1 MNWELSNMPALEDQ
15 PTDGTTDKALF
26 LSYAREDRK
35 RAIQIIRALETS
47 GYSVWW
53 DGLLE
58 SGARFSDLTEQA
70 LNTARA
76 VVVLWSATSVSSHWV
91 NDEATSGRDSGRLV
105 PISIDGTS
113 APIGFRQFQVINLAK
128 WRGNPKAPE
137 FDRVLRGIAALPERP
152 CNSTGPTTP
161 LAPQGMPS
169 VIWTARRPTR
179 RGLLIAGGAT
189 VAAAGAAGLWRW
201 GAFGSGAATDPSIAV
216 LPFENISGDPAKDYF
231 AAGLSA
237 ELRAQLASNMAL
249 RVIAQASSEAFEDGD
264 DSAVAKATRLGVA
277 YLLDGNVRWSGDDVR
292 INAELID
299 GSTGVTQWSKSFER
313 PMGNIFAVQSEIAAA
328 VTAALTAEMAQQ
340 GDRTQDGGTNDV
352 AAYDQY
358 LRGRDLYNRA
368 DSEEMDRSALA
379 RFDAAIAADSR
390 FAAAHAARARSL
402 AVIGALYGNL
412 AQTRANYAA
421 ALVSA
426 RRAVALAP
434 GHAESQSTLG
444 YVLAETQLDVRAAR
458 PHFDQS
464 RQLGGGDGA
473 VLGRFALFAAQNGR
487 RADALAAIERAVLLD
502 PLNPL
507 IHRAQALVHYAA
519 REYDKAL
526 APFRRALE
534 LNPGLGSAH
543 AQIGD
548 ALLAMGQPQQA
559 QREYRLESNAL
570 LRETGLAIVDHLLGS
585 DATAQ
590 AARANIV
597 AGLGNQ
603 QVTFYQQA
611 QIAAQWREPDQAIQ
625 ALTAARAAGDSGL
638 VWARTDPLLD
648 PLRQRPDFARLLS
661 GMHFE

>member
-1 MNWELSNMPALEDQ
+1 MPALEASLIGG
-15 PTDGTTDKALF
+15 PAHKAVF

-35 RAIQIIRALETS
+35 RAVQVIHALEAS

-70 LNTARA
+70 LNNAHA
-76 VVVLWSATSVSSHWV
+76 VVVLWSVTSVTSHWV

-113 APIGFRQFQVINLAK
+113 APIGFRQFQVIDLAK
-128 WRGNPKAPE
+128 WRGNQKAPE
-137 FDRVLRGIAALPERP
+137 FGRVLRGIAALPER
-152 CNSTGPTTP
+152 SGTGSGLTASPAFVGAAAAIKT
-161 LAPQGMPS
+161 GVRPS
-169 VIWTARRPTR
+169 R

-189 VAAAGAAGLWRW
+189 AAVAGAAGLWRW
-201 GAFGSGAATDPSIAV
+201 GVFGPGAPTDRSIAV
-216 LPFENISGDPAKDYF
+216 LPFANISGDPEKDYF

-249 RVIAQASSEAFEDGD
+249 RVIAQASSEAFDDGE
-264 DSAVAKATRLGVA
+264 DSAISKARRLGVA

-299 GSTGVTQWSKSFER
+299 GSTGVTRWSKTFER
-313 PMGNIFAVQSEIAAA
+313 PMGNIFAVQSEIAMA

-340 GDRTQDGGTNDV
+340 SDRVQNGGTSNV
-352 AAYDQY
+352 VAYDQY

-368 DSEEMDRSALA
+368 DSEEMDRAALA

-412 AQTRANYAA
+412 EQTRTNYAA
-421 ALVSA
+421 ALASA
-426 RRAVALAP
+426 QRAVELAP
-434 GHAESQSTLG
+434 RHAESQSTLG
-444 YVLAETQLDVRAAR
+444 FVLAEAQLDLRAAR
-458 PHFDQS
+458 APYYRS
-464 RQLGGGDGA
+464 RDLGNGDAA
-473 VLGRFALFAAQNGR
+473 VLGRFALYAAQNGR
-487 RADALAAIERAVLLD
+487 QADALAAIERAVLLD
-502 PLNPL
+502 PLSPL
-507 IHRAQALVHYAA
+507 IHRALGLVHYAA
-519 REYDKAL
+519 GEYAAAL
-526 APFRRALE
+526 PPFRRALE
-534 LNPGLGSAH
+534 LNPQLGSAH

-548 ALLAMGQPQQA
+548 TLLAMGRLELA
-559 QREYRLESNAL
+559 RTEYRLESSAL
-570 LRETGLAIVDHLLGS
+570 LRETGLAIVDHRLGN
-585 DATAQ
+585 DAAAQ

-611 QIAAQWREPDQAIQ
+611 QIAAQWQEPGQAMQ
-625 ALTAARAAGDSGL
+625 ALAAARTAGDSGL
-638 VWARTDPLLD
+638 VWARADPLLD